1 MRLSKAKL
9 ATGILCG
16 ASVLALATLT
26 PVQAQERP
34 ESLLPPGFEQP
45 AQPKPAQPQPAQP
58 KPAQGG
64 QSSGGQTAGGSP
76 PPKPASSGGQA
87 VLVPGGGDAPDVELT
102 LPVPNRPTPTET
114 VRRPTERVAEAEAEK
129 KEEDE
134 DPDAELAA
142 VAPTTFD
149 VPAAA
154 ARSLKS
160 VGLITGVESGFS
172 EIAFGPQNGEFVHGL
187 MAGVDAPM
195 VSRWATIM
203 GRRLLVSQL
212 ATPEGISGQQFVADR
227 AWMLLKMGESN
238 LARALMQ
245 QVDAG
250 KYTSPM
256 YRIALPVY
264 LASGDPAGACPLV
277 EGGVAAMKGNSD
289 GKGKTGG
296 KVAAKAGGKDWRMM
310 RPICASLS
318 GEQGRADALF
328 SSARGQRLATGVD
341 LLLAEKVIG
350 VSSKRRAVTINWDG
364 VKGMNTWRH
373 GLSLTTGLLPPE
385 RLYKDTGPQTRGWLA
400 VNPAIPAAKRADAAL
415 IAGALGNLSNAAMV
429 GLYAEAASDETMSE
443 SVAARANALEIAYV
457 GEGRAAR
464 LDGLRQ
470 LFPESGKTPTAAGYG
485 QLVLASRAAAAIAPD
500 DGIDDAQKDWL
511 IAAMVSSG
519 LDRQAAMWFD
529 DVATGSLGWAI
540 IAASAPGLKTVAEGD
555 VESFIGNDESAKSQ
569 KSKLLVAGL
578 AGLGR
583 VSPEFLV
590 EQSDDLGTPLVRKS
604 AFGRL
609 ITDAAKRGEAG
620 TVALLSMLAMQG
632 TDWAQI
638 KPDEFF
644 QTIRA
649 LKAVG
654 LEAEARMLVAE
665 AVTRA

>member
-1 MRLSKAKL
+1 MRLSRANIAL
-9 ATGILCG
+9 AMAGG
-16 ASVLALATLT
+16 ASLLALATVS
-26 PVQAQERP
+26 PPFAGVAQAQERP

-45 AQPKPAQPQPAQP
+45 PQPQPKPVQPQPAQP
-58 KPAQGG
+58 RPTQGGGQNAGGQNSGG
-64 QSSGGQTAGGSP
+64 QSSGGATP
-76 PPKPASSGGQA
+76 PRPSTPSGGQA
-87 VLVPGGGDAPDVELT
+87 VVVPGGGDAPDVELT
-102 LPVPNRPTPTET
+102 LPVPNRPAPAEGTP
-114 VRRPTERVAEAEAEK
+114 RPAKQLAEVEEKEA
-129 KEEDE
+129 

-142 VAPTTFD
+142 LAPTTFD

-172 EIAFGPQNGEFVHGL
+172 EVAFGAQKGEFVHGL
-187 MAGVDAPM
+187 MAGVQAPM

-212 ATPEGISGQQFVADR
+212 TTPEGMSGQQFVADR
-227 AWMLLKMGESN
+227 AWILMKMGESN
-238 LARALMQ
+238 LARALVQ
-245 QVDAG
+245 QVDVG
-250 KYTSPM
+250 KFSEPL
-256 YRIALPVY
+256 YRVALPVY
-264 LASGDPAGACPLV
+264 LAAGDPAGACPLV
-277 EGGVAAMKGNSD
+277 EGGVAATK
-289 GKGKTGG
+289 
-296 KVAAKAGGKDWRMM
+296 GKDWRMM

-328 SSARGQRLATGVD
+328 SSARSQRLTTGVD

-350 VSSKRRAVTINWDG
+350 VGSKRRAVTIDWDN
-364 VKGMNTWRH
+364 VKGMNAWRH

-429 GLYAEAASDETMSE
+429 SLYAEAAADEDMSE
-443 SVAARANALEIAYV
+443 GVAARTNALEIAYV

-470 LFPESGKTPTAAGYG
+470 LFPESGQTPNAAAYG

-500 DGIDDAQKDWL
+500 GGLDDAQKDWL
-511 IAAMVSSG
+511 IAAMLTSG
-519 LDRQAAMWFD
+519 LDRQAAMWLD
-529 DVATGSLGWAI
+529 DVDVGSLGWAM
-540 IAASAPGLKTVAEGD
+540 IAASAPGLKTVDEGD
-555 VESFIGNDESAKSQ
+555 VESFISNDDSAGQQ

-590 EQSDDLGTPLVRKS
+590 AQSDDLGTPLVRKS
-604 AFGRL
+604 AFGRV
-609 ITDAAKRGEAG
+609 ITAAAQRGEPG
-620 TVALLSMLAMQG
+620 TVALMALLALQG
-632 TDWAQI
+632 TDWAQV

-654 LEAEARMLVAE
+654 LEAEARMMVAE